1 MQDALEVRVAHADPV
16 HVIEGVADVVDARAA
31 DADPLRHEP
40 RPAVQVELAH
50 VRRVR
55 GIRDE
60 GEGAHDLARCARPRE
75 PHRDEARLVHAAR
88 HLAVPEPGERAAQPR
103 RVDAIR
109 HAPAGAAA
117 AKAHHQARLVLRA
130 AVARRQD
137 AQRAVIA
144 VRPAEDLVL
153 VVEARR
159 PHERPVAEYPEIT
172 FGQSRL
178 ELAEL
183 HVRAKL

>member
-1 MQDALEVRVAHADPV
+1 MQDALEVRIAHADLL
-16 HVIEGVADVVDARAA
+16 HVIEGVADVVDARTAG
-31 DADPLRHEP
+31 ADPLRHKP

-50 VRRVR
+50 VGGMC
-55 GIRDE
+55 GIGDE
-60 GEGAHDLARCARPRE
+60 GERADLPPRGE

-88 HLAVPEPGERAAQPR
+88 HLAVPQPLERAAQPR
-103 RVDAIR
+103 RVDAVG

-117 AKAHHQARLVLRA
+117 AKAHHQARLALRA
-130 AVARRQD
+130 AVARRED
-137 AQRAVIA
+137 AERAVIA
-144 VRPAEDLVL
+144 VRAAERLVL

-159 PHERPVAEYPEIT
+159 PHQRAVAEHPEIA

-183 HVRAKL
+183 HVRARL

>member
-1 MQDALEVRVAHADPV
+1 MQDALEVRVAHADSM

-31 DADPLRHEP
+31 DADPLRHEQ

-55 GIRDE
+55 GIGDE
-60 GEGAHDLARCARPRE
+60 GEGADLAPRGE
-75 PHRDEARLVHAAR
+75 PHRNEARLVHAAR

-103 RVDAIR
+103 RVDAVH

-117 AKAHHQARLVLRA
+117 AKAHHQARLVPRA
-130 AVARRQD
+130 AVARRED

-144 VRPAEDLVL
+144 VRAAERLVL

-159 PHERPVAEYPEIT
+159 PHERAVAEYPEIA